1 MDSTVYPEGAVNTPP
16 WVQFEELLDHLT
28 TALLV
33 VDGGAIVYANAAAA
47 GIVGCRLASE
57 LRGAPLEA
65 VFPPE
70 RYPQIREA
78 CETVCNRGVPAVHLT
93 GITYTGGR
101 HERYID
107 VHVARLRM
115 NAHCAVV
122 LLLYDPSQLT
132 SALYRSQ
139 QAEKRLADLISTL
152 PGVVWEYDRQ
162 KRAFTLIS
170 DYARVLTGYQTERF
184 LQDPQFFFQQI
195 HPDDLKQFQPL
206 WDHLKQ
212 THQPCTWRF
221 RLRSEEYPDGWRW
234 MQAEIVPVLDESG
247 ELAAVRGVSYD
258 VHREVETQRLLERHT
273 QQLEALIHFSS
284 RFVEVQTEEEVV
296 RVLREL
302 MRWTLDFEYIA
313 VYLRRQNGVVEKAQ
327 VVGDTVVWESM
338 ELELVEDVTRLRDVL
353 LGRIPYFVSQD
364 ALRDVSDIERALW
377 LQLLGSADR
386 VFSNAVVPIRGR
398 TQVLGALAVDRRD
411 TGEPITESELSMLLT
426 IGRYTGLALDNV
438 RLMQELRVAEERL
451 RHLVQNLPV
460 TVWELNLGTRKLE
473 FVSEYV
479 EQWLG
484 YSPDEWQVNPAL
496 YRSVVHPEDME
507 LFQRVINP
515 DSSSTPQPVEIR
527 LRDKQGRW
535 HWCRILWTVA
545 QEEGPAPLVRGVT
558 TDITAQKQA
567 EQQQLHLM
575 RLRSLGEIA
584 SGVAHNFN
592 NLLMGILGNAE
603 LLQAA
608 LQHDPELQRRAEI
621 IAQLAHDA
629 SAIVQR
635 MQGFY
640 KMQSPA
646 RREKLR
652 LQKLLEDVIE
662 STRPVW
668 HDVAGRRGAEIQV
681 NLVVEADPVVEA
693 NRSELLEVF
702 TNLIINACDA
712 MPHGG
717 TITLSLR
724 EQDGRAVIDVAD
736 TGIGMTPE
744 VKERCFDA
752 FFTTKGDEGSGL
764 GLSVS
769 YQIIARHSGQIT
781 VWSEVGQ
788 GTVFTVQL
796 PVAKE
801 GETVKQEPPQPLPS
815 DALRILM
822 VDDDEAVRIAIQHLL
837 EADGHRVTATPD
849 AHSALAEFQRE
860 RYDLVILDLGM
871 PHLDGL
877 SLARQMKQK
886 APSIPIILLT
896 GWGDQLREDK
906 PGEVDMVL
914 AKPVRRA
921 ALRAALTQLV
931 RRREA

>member
-1 MDSTVYPEGAVNTPP
+1 MSNN
-16 WVQFEELLDHLT
+16 
-28 TALLV
+28 
-33 VDGGAIVYANAAAA
+33 VYA
-47 GIVGCRLASE
+47 
-57 LRGAPLEA
+57 
-65 VFPPE
+65 
-70 RYPQIREA
+70 
-78 CETVCNRGVPAVHLT
+78 
-93 GITYTGGR
+93 
-101 HERYID
+101 D
-107 VHVARLRM
+107 V
-115 NAHCAVV
+115 
-122 LLLYDPSQLT
+122 
-132 SALYRSQ
+132 
-139 QAEKRLADLISTL
+139 ISTL
-152 PGVVWEYDRQ
+152 PGVVWEYDRR

-184 LQDPQFFFQQI
+184 LQDPGFFFQQI
-195 HPDDLKQFQPL
+195 HPDDLDQFQLL
-206 WDHLKQ
+206 WEQLKQ

-221 RLRSEEYPDGWRW
+221 RLHSEDLPGGWRW
-234 MQAEIVPVLDESG
+234 MQAEIVPVLNESG
-247 ELAAVRGVSYD
+247 ELVAVRGVSYD
-258 VHREVETQRLLERHT
+258 IHREMETQRLLERRT

-302 MRWTLDFEYIA
+302 MRQTLDFEYVA
-313 VYLRRQNGVVEKAQ
+313 VYLRRQNGIIEKAQ
-327 VVGDTVVWESM
+327 VVGDKVVWESM

-364 ALRDVSDIERALW
+364 ALRDVSDIERDLW
-377 LQLLGSADR
+377 VQLLGSADR

-411 TGEPITESELSMLLT
+411 TGEPITDSELSMLLT

-460 TVWELNLGTRKLE
+460 TVWEVNLATRELE
-473 FVSEYV
+473 FVSGYV

-484 YSPDEWQVNPAL
+484 YTPEEWRENPTL
-496 YRSVVHPEDME
+496 YRSVVHPEDRE
-507 LFQRVINP
+507 VFRQIINP
-515 DSSSTPQPVEIR
+515 DASSVPQPIEVR
-527 LRDKQGRW
+527 LRDKKGRW
-535 HWCRILWTVA
+535 HWCRILWTLA
-545 QEEGPAPLVRGVT
+545 REEGRAPVVRGVT

-603 LLQAA
+603 LLQSS
-608 LQHDPELQRRAEI
+608 LQHDPELLRRAEI

-640 KMQSPA
+640 KLQPSS
-646 RREKLR
+646 RREQIRLR
-652 LQKLLEDVIE
+652 ALLDDVVE

-668 HDVAGRRGAEIQV
+668 HDLAGRRGAKIQV
-681 NLVVEADPVVEA
+681 HLLAEADPVVEA
-693 NRSELLEVF
+693 SRSELHEVF

-717 TITLSLR
+717 TITLTLR
-724 EQDGRAVIDVAD
+724 EQNGHALVEVAD
-736 TGIGMTPE
+736 TGVGMTPE
-744 VKERCFDA
+744 VRERCFDA
-752 FFTTKGDEGSGL
+752 FFTTKGEGGSGL

-781 VWSEVGQ
+781 VWSEAGQ
-788 GTVFTVQL
+788 GAVFTVRL

-801 GETVKQEPPQPLPS
+801 SRVVKQGSPQPLPPS
-815 DALRILM
+815 ALRILA
-822 VDDDEAVRIAIQHLL
+822 VDDDEAVRVAIQHLL
-837 EADGHRVTATPD
+837 EADGHRVTTVPD
-849 AHSALAEFQRE
+849 AGSALAEFQKE
-860 RYDLVILDLGM
+860 GYDLVILDLGM
-871 PHLDGL
+871 PHLDGI
-877 SLARQMKQK
+877 SLARQFKEK
-886 APSIPIILLT
+886 APSVPIILLT

-906 PGEVDMVL
+906 PPEVDMVL

-921 ALRAALTQLV
+921 VLRAALTQLV
-931 RRREA
+931 CR

>member
-1 MDSTVYPEGAVNTPP
+1 MGSNVPGDAVNTPT
-16 WVQFEELLDHLT
+16 WVHFE
-28 TALLV
+28 
-33 VDGGAIVYANAAAA
+33 
-47 GIVGCRLASE
+47 
-57 LRGAPLEA
+57 
-65 VFPPE
+65 
-70 RYPQIREA
+70 
-78 CETVCNRGVPAVHLT
+78 
-93 GITYTGGR
+93 
-101 HERYID
+101 
-107 VHVARLRM
+107 
-115 NAHCAVV
+115 
-122 LLLYDPSQLT
+122 
-132 SALYRSQ
+132 
-139 QAEKRLADLISTL
+139 DLISTL
-152 PGVVWEYDRQ
+152 PGVVWEYDRR

-170 DYARVLTGYQTERF
+170 DYAQVLTGYQTERF

-195 HPDDLKQFQPL
+195 HPEDLERFQQL
-206 WDHLKQ
+206 WEQLKQ
-212 THQPCTWRF
+212 TNQPCTWRF
-221 RLRSEEYPDGWRW
+221 RLRSEEYPGGWRW
-234 MQAEIVPVLDESG
+234 MQAEIVPVFGESG
-247 ELAAVRGVSYD
+247 ELVAVRGVSYD
-258 VHREVETQRLLERHT
+258 IHREVETQKLLERHT

-296 RVLREL
+296 RALREL
-302 MRWTLDFEYIA
+302 MRWALDFEYIA
-313 VYLRRQNGVVEKAQ
+313 VYLRRHNGVVEKAQ

-338 ELELVEDVTRLRDVL
+338 ELDLVGDVTRLRDVL

-364 ALRDVSDIERALW
+364 ALRDVSEIERALW
-377 LQLLGSADR
+377 VRLLGSADR

-411 TGEPITESELSMLLT
+411 TGEPITENELSMLLT

-438 RLMQELRVAEERL
+438 RLMQNLRVAEERL

-460 TVWELNLGTRKLE
+460 MVWELNLETRRLE

-484 YSPDEWQVNPAL
+484 YTPEEWQADPAL
-496 YRSVVHPEDME
+496 YYSTVHPDDID
-507 LFQRVINP
+507 LFRRVIDP
-515 DSSSTPQPVEIR
+515 EVSSAPQPVEIR

-535 HWCRILWTVA
+535 HWCRILWRLA
-545 QEEGPAPLVRGVT
+545 REEGRAPLVRGVI

-603 LLQAA
+603 LLHSS

-640 KMQSPA
+640 KLQPTT
-646 RREKLR
+646 RRERVR
-652 LQKLLEDVIE
+652 LQSLLEDVVE

-736 TGIGMTPE
+736 TGVGMTPE
-744 VKERCFDA
+744 VREHCFDA
-752 FFTTKGDEGSGL
+752 FFTTKGEEGSGL

-781 VWSEVGQ
+781 VWSEVGR

-801 GETVKQEPPQPLPS
+801 GGMVPQESPQPLPS
-815 DALRILM
+815 NTLRILT

-837 EADGHRVTATPD
+837 EADGHRVTAAPD
-849 AHSALAEFQRE
+849 ADSALAKFQQE
-860 RYDLVILDLGM
+860 HYDLVILDLGM

-877 SLARQMKQK
+877 SLARQIKQK
-886 APSIPIILLT
+886 APSVPVILLT

-906 PGEVDMVL
+906 PREVDMVL

-921 ALRAALTQLV
+921 ALRAAVTQLV
-931 RRREA
+931 RRQEA